1 MQPVALALVVFEY
14 TRIKR
19 IYSAFGCGQNG
30 GRDASARFSTQTA
43 CFGGGQ
49 REPSGLEIENGVVA
63 HNKRGGG
70 ALLTCLFATRGFDS
84 RCTIKETRIE
94 NCTES
99 CIFVDNDAHLKVLK
113 SVMHS
118 ADAGL
123 LLNDRSKLEILN
135 CDMRLFH
142 RGAIGQ
148 VFFFER
154 IAFFFSLSSQW
165 CIRYEFACN
174 AGAGHNICRCCRCCN
189 FYQGL
194 LCSC

>member
-1 MQPVALALVVFEY
+1 MPRRGSALRQLALGED
-14 TRIKR
+14 R
-19 IYSAFGCGQNG
+19 G
-30 GRDASARFSTQTA
+30 D
-43 CFGGGQ
+43 
-49 REPSGLEIENGVVA
+49 PSGLEVRNGAVE
-63 HNKRGGG
+63 KGGSTDMFVLN
-70 ALLTCLFATRGFDS
+70 ACFDS

-154 IAFFFSLSSQW
+154 IAFFFPLSSQW